1 MEEKGIPSLLIFGFV
16 TLFSTLAILALMLVV
31 YVLFGS

>member
-1 MEEKGIPSLLIFGFV
+1 MEEKGVPSLIMFGFV

-31 YVLFGS
+31 FVLFGS